1 MSLPRAESID
11 DVVIAVVGAEPG
23 EFCASDLGKVL
34 GFRQS
39 EVRLAVRRLTRKGL
53 LLPRGLRLFNGAEG
67 RTADQFMPGQLRPIY
82 ELVQSRPGIKRAE
95 IAATLG
101 MAPKNGNLNR
111 ALKDLHLY
119 GYVAHARALWPA
131 KAQAA

>member
-1 MSLPRAESID
+1 MPAHLSID
-11 DVVIAVVGAEPG
+11 DDILSAVRLEPG
-23 EFCASDLGKVL
+23 ELAVSDLTGHLRHSPTDIK
-34 GFRQS
+34 
-39 EVRLAVRRLTRKGL
+39 LAVRRLTRKGL
-53 LLPRGLRLFNGAEG
+53 LLARGFRLFDGAGG
-67 RTADQFMPGQLRPIY
+67 RSTDQFMPGQLRPIY

-95 IAATLG
+95 IAAALG

-131 KAQAA
+131 EAQAA